1 MLWYNDSNLDQEVRY
16 SLHAHVEMTD
26 QLILEMCMF
35 VRTSLSCRCDPV
47 RPLGQNLS
55 ISVLCSNE
63 ILLHQLNMEEVSA
76 NPDPPGQ
83 MPRLI
88 WVSFVFEYGKDPFSV
103 IWF

>member
-16 SLHAHVEMTD
+16 SLHAHVELTD

-47 RPLGQNLS
+47 RPPGLDLS
-55 ISVLCSNE
+55 ASRLCSNV
-63 ILLHQLNMEEVSA
+63 ILLHQLNMEEENEDS
-76 NPDPPGQ
+76 DQPGQ

-88 WVSFVFEYGKDPFSV
+88 WVSIVYE
-103 IWF
+103 

>member
-1 MLWYNDSNLDQEVRY
+1 
-16 SLHAHVEMTD
+16 
-26 QLILEMCMF
+26 
-35 VRTSLSCRCDPV
+35 
-47 RPLGQNLS
+47 
-55 ISVLCSNE
+55 
-63 ILLHQLNMEEVSA
+63 MEEVSA